1 MPRYTTV
8 LFDMFDT
15 LVRFDRDRLPRLHV
29 NGREVRSSVGCLY
42 PVAAEALPGVTLEA
56 FYEAFLA
63 SYRDAERRREID
75 HREIPAGE
83 RFGVCYAR
91 LGVEPASVPPAVT
104 ERLITLHMRC
114 LAQAADP
121 LPGRP
126 ELLDWLAGRY
136 RLGLVSNF
144 DYTPTVRYILEE
156 GGILDRFDAVVV
168 SDAVGW
174 RKPSARIFEAA
185 FARLGVGSREC
196 LFVGDRPEIDVAGA
210 KGVGMDVAWFNPEG
224 AAFPAGLPAPEFT
237 LACLADL
244 RVVLEGE
251 AHAQVGGTA

>member
-42 PVAAEALPGVTLEA
+42 PVAAAALPGVTLEA

-91 LGVEPASVPPAVT
+91 LGVDPASVPRELT

-114 LAQAADP
+114 LARAAEP

-126 ELLDWLAGRY
+126 ELLDWLAGRD
-136 RLGLVSNF
+136 RLRLVSNF
-144 DYTPTVRYILEE
+144 DYTPT
-156 GGILDRFDAVVV
+156 
-168 SDAVGW
+168 
-174 RKPSARIFEAA
+174 ARH
-185 FARLGVGSREC
+185 
-196 LFVGDRPEIDVAGA
+196 
-210 KGVGMDVAWFNPEG
+210 
-224 AAFPAGLPAPEFT
+224 LPA
-237 LACLADL
+237 
-244 RVVLEGE
+244 EG
-251 AHAQVGGTA
+251 